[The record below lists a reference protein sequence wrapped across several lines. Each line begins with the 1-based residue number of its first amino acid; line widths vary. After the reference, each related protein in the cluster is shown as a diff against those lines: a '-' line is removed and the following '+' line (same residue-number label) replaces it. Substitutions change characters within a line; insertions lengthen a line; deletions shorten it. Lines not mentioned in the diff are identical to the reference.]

1 MLVTHRNSPSLLEN
15 ISRVMNRFGSKK
27 IMNYELAD
35 DSNIDSLVDS
45 LNAGTNVMG
54 DHTGV
59 VSQMR
64 RFYQSREVLIL
75 EYDSLDPGDVISSAL
90 DQYAD
95 SVVSQ
100 TASSGELEPYEFV
113 TGSTKSVNVIKKF
126 LKTNKVDIELWSWA
140 RHLIKYGE
148 MFLLYKF
155 YDDGTQEVM
164 LEKDPNRYIKVRMNN
179 VECIFDTEFASFVD
193 RDTEGNEDVRKDY
206 AERLKLKTS

>member
-1 MLVTHRNSPSLLEN
+1 MLVTHKNSPSLLEN

-45 LNAGTNVMG
+45 LNAGTNVMS

-64 RFYQSREVLIL
+64 QFYQSREVLIQ

-100 TASSGELEPYEFV
+100 TASSGELEPQI
-113 TGSTKSVNVIKKF
+113 S
-126 LKTNKVDIELWSWA
+126 
-140 RHLIKYGE
+140 
-148 MFLLYKF
+148 
-155 YDDGTQEVM
+155 
-164 LEKDPNRYIKVRMNN
+164 
-179 VECIFDTEFASFVD
+179 
-193 RDTEGNEDVRKDY
+193 
-206 AERLKLKTS
+206 